1 MNTPRFFSS
10 TPLNSESTTLL
21 TGSPARHMSK
31 ALRMQPGDTVVLFDG
46 SGCEYD
52 AIINSVAKS
61 AVELSTG
68 IARIPPTESSLEIE
82 LWQGVSKGSRMDSV
96 VQKATEL
103 GVMRIRPVLTKH
115 GMVKLDAARA
125 DKRTEHWQEVAVSA
139 CEQSGR
145 AVVPK
150 IMLPIK
156 LEAALGALNK
166 NDQAV
171 MLVPGDYPALG
182 AAPLSGTSIILII
195 GPEGGFSSGEEAL
208 AKSLGVTL
216 GSMGPRILRT
226 ETAPLAALSILQ
238 CRYGDMGANH

>member
-1 MNTPRFFSS
+1 
-10 TPLNSESTTLL
+10 
-21 TGSPARHMSK
+21 MSK
-31 ALRMQPGDTVVLFDG
+31 ALRMQRGDTVVLFDG

-68 IARIPPTESSLEIE
+68 IARIPSTESSLDIE

-103 GVMRIRPVLTKH
+103 GVTRIRPVFTKH

-125 DKRTEHWQEVAVSA
+125 GKRTEHWQEVAVSA

-145 AVVPK
+145 IVIPQ
-150 IMLPIK
+150 IMPPIK
-156 LEAALGALNK
+156 LEVALGALNK
-166 NDQAV
+166 KDQAL

-182 AAPLSGTSIILII
+182 AAPLIGTSIILVI
-195 GPEGGFSSGEEAL
+195 GPEGGFSSSEETL
-208 AKSLGVTL
+208 AMSLGVTL
-216 GSMGPRILRT
+216 CSIGPRILRT